1 MKTLKYFLPI
11 IFLVT
16 LTQASCSND
25 DDDVTTTTPVVAT
38 LTEAEKEGLIQ
49 MREEEKLARDVYL
62 YSFDLY
68 GTQIFS
74 NISNAEQTHMDGILD
89 LLKTYNLTD
98 PASTE
103 RGVFN
108 DPGLQTLYND
118 LTALSEKS
126 LLDAFLVGAT
136 IEDLDIYDLEEL
148 MKTTNKSDILLVYDN
163 LNCGSRNHMRAYTS
177 QIVGEGS
184 TYTVQ
189 FITAQRYQ
197 EILAGDHEKC
207 GGN

>member
-38 LTEAEKEGLIQ
+38 LTQAEKDGLIQ

-68 GTQIFS
+68 GKQIFT
-74 NISNAEQTHMDGILD
+74 NISNSEQKHMDRILE
-89 LLKTYNLTD
+89 LLVTYNLPD

-103 RGVFN
+103 IGVFN
-108 DPGLQTLYND
+108 NPDLQKLYND
-118 LTALSEKS
+118 LTALSKKS
-126 LLDAFLVGAT
+126 LLDALLVGTT

-148 MKTTNKSDILLVYDN
+148 IKTTNKSDILLAYDN

-177 QIVGEGS
+177 QVIGEGG

-189 FITAQRYQ
+189 FITDQRYQ

-207 GGN
+207 GSH